1 MSDAFERN
9 DRQIYFCYGSV
20 EIIGTKCF
28 GQACPAGI
36 KWYGVAMEMCKKILG
51 AFWIGSILFMKK
63 YLTLMDSE
71 RSVNH
76 GFITVYLFHERY

>member
-51 AFWIGSILFMKK
+51 AF
-63 YLTLMDSE
+63 
-71 RSVNH
+71 
-76 GFITVYLFHERY
+76 